1 MQGISMVRQQFED
14 GGINPPLHAK
24 KIHAQKPRFGQLKVT
39 NMGT

>member
-1 MQGISMVRQQFED
+1 MVRQQSED

-24 KIHAQKPRFGQLKVT
+24 KIRAQKPRLGQLKVK